1 MNDQPCLFAQARN
14 SLLLLGGSLLLSLA
28 AVGFTTHAVGT
39 LRNDR
44 QQQQIQIT
52 RLQHSVQ
59 SRQQDLAFLQQHD
72 ATRQQ
77 LKTQGLL
84 IMPERMQWIAQ
95 LLAAH
100 KQLEL
105 PATLTY
111 SLPPPQLDGTT
122 DATDATAASAALVA
136 VPMVYDLEF
145 SLTNIHE
152 EDLLNLIARFRHSID
167 EPFRVQS
174 CQLSQPLENGLSAR
188 CSLRFYSLLP
198 AGKRQP

>member
-1 MNDQPCLFAQARN
+1 MNDQPGLFAQARN
-14 SLLLLGGSLLLSLA
+14 SLLLLVGSLLLSLA
-28 AVGFTTHAVGT
+28 AVGFTTHAVGA
-39 LRNDR
+39 LRND
-44 QQQQIQIT
+44 QQRQQIQIT

-59 SRQQDLAFLQQHD
+59 SRQQDLSFLQQHD

-84 IMPERMQWIAQ
+84 IMPERKQWIAQ

-111 SLPPPQLDGTT
+111 SLPPPQLDG
-122 DATDATAASAALVA
+122 ATDATAASAALVA

-174 CQLSQPLENGLSAR
+174 CQLSQPLGNGLSAR
-188 CSLRFYSLLP
+188 CTLRFYSLLP